1 LPGSTT
7 RDAIK
12 KLVKE
17 KAKPTPKGRVIG
29 PAPEKST
36 DPKISEAPIERLGA
50 PAVDTSK
57 VAEYSGVE
65 DKRRGDPESVIPKV
79 DKQRARATPQA
90 MDNTVGDA
98 PVTKLSR
105 KKKK

>member
-1 LPGSTT
+1 
-7 RDAIK
+7 
-12 KLVKE
+12 
-17 KAKPTPKGRVIG
+17 
-29 PAPEKST
+29 
-36 DPKISEAPIERLGA
+36 
-50 PAVDTSK
+50 